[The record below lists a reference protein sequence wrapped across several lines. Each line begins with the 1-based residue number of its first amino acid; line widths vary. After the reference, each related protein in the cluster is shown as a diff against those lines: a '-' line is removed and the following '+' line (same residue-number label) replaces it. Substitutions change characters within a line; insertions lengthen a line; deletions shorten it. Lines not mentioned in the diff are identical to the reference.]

1 MEDKLTMKYFMT
13 KMTQEEW
20 EKIVKDRDKIEYNF
34 NVIKE
39 CRLDESSSNN
49 NVTAYDSKGE
59 EMEIPKCKNGHYKC
73 QVIGKKYS
81 QWVCLQCGEV

>member
-1 MEDKLTMKYFMT
+1 MSEDKNEFLFA
-13 KMTQEEW
+13 
-20 EKIVKDRDKIEYNF
+20 EYGSTGNVNF
-34 NVIKE
+34 LKPE
-39 CRLDESSSNN
+39 

-81 QWVCLQCGEV
+81 QWVCLQCGEG